1 MRMGYGFEA
10 CDEKVSSL
18 TAHSGARARLGVQ
31 SAVQDAA
38 VCEFGGNSRTSPA
51 SCAACCTWE
60 CSIAFRFS
68 MKSTIPS
75 ARRIAKKKFSQPS
88 GLLVSRP
95 IEAVHTPNS
104 ISLGGL

>member
-1 MRMGYGFEA
+1 MEYGFEA

-18 TAHSGARARLGVQ
+18 TAHSGARARLGVRRG
-31 SAVQDAA
+31 SVRVRRHA
-38 VCEFGGNSRTSPA
+38 RTTSPA

-60 CSIAFRFS
+60 SSKLLKFS
-68 MKSTIPS
+68 MKRTMPS

-88 GLLVSRP
+88 GLEVSRP

-104 ISLGGL
+104 IWLGGL

>member
-18 TAHSGARARLGVQ
+18 TAHSGARARLGVRRG
-31 SAVQDAA
+31 SVRVRRD
-38 VCEFGGNSRTSPA
+38 SRTTSPA
-51 SCAACCTWE
+51 PCLLRRLLHLGVQQTFE
-60 CSIAFRFS
+60 VS
-68 MKSTIPS
+68 MKRTMPS
-75 ARRIAKKKFSQPS
+75 ARPIAKKKFCQPS

>member
-18 TAHSGARARLGVQ
+18 TAHSGARARLGVRRG
-31 SAVQDAA
+31 SVRARRD
-38 VCEFGGNSRTSPA
+38 SRTTSPA

-60 CSIAFRFS
+60 CSRLLKFS
-68 MKSTIPS
+68 MKTIMPS
-75 ARRIAKKKFSQPS
+75 ARRIAEKKLRQPS

-104 ISLGGL
+104 NSLGGL